1 MPSPSFRILL
11 VVAASAG
18 LAACTGVP
26 AGVEPVQ
33 GFDVQRYAGTWYSIH
48 RLDHSFER
56 NLTNV
61 TARYTVRPDGTVE
74 VVNRGFDR
82 TECAW
87 QEVVGTAKFRGSP
100 EVASLAVT
108 FQWPFAGGYHVFALD
123 PDYRWVMISGPSHG
137 YLWILSREPQLAP
150 EVRDRLVAKAR
161 EAGFPVDEL
170 QTVDHG
176 TPTCADGRAA
186 PAGT

>member
-1 MPSPSFRILL
+1 MSFVR
-11 VVAASAG
+11 VVAL
-18 LAACTGVP
+18 LAAAAVLGGCTGVP
-26 AGVEPVQ
+26 AGVEPVRS
-33 GFDVQRYAGTWYSIH
+33 FDVQRYAGTWYSIH

-61 TARYTVRPDGTVE
+61 TARYSVRPDGSVE

-82 TECAW
+82 TKCAW

-100 EVASLAVT
+100 DVASLAVT

-137 YLWILSREPQLAP
+137 YLWILSREPQLEP
-150 EVRDRLVAKAR
+150 GVRDRLVAKAR
-161 EAGFPVDEL
+161 EAGFPTDEL
-170 QTVDHG
+170 QTVEQG
-176 TPTCADGRAA
+176 APVCADGRAA
-186 PAGT
+186 PAG

>member
-1 MPSPSFRILL
+1 MTSMPVRFLL
-11 VVAASAG
+11 AVAATAA

-26 AGVEPVQ
+26 AGVEPVT
-33 GFDVQRYAGTWYSIH
+33 GFDAQRYAGTWYSIH

-61 TARYTVRPDGTVE
+61 SARYTVRPDGSVE

-82 TECAW
+82 TKCAW

-100 EVASLAVT
+100 DVASLGVT

-123 PDYRWVMISGPSHG
+123 PEYRWVMISGPTHG
-137 YLWILSREPQLAP
+137 YLWILARAPQLAP

-161 EAGFPVDEL
+161 EAGFPVEEL
-170 QTVDHG
+170 QTVDQS
-176 TPTCADGRAA
+176 PPVCADGRAA
-186 PAGT
+186 PAA

>member
-1 MPSPSFRILL
+1 MPPTLARAL
-11 VVAASAG
+11 VFVAASAL
-18 LAACTGVP
+18 LAGCTGVP
-26 AGVEPVQ
+26 AGVEPVT

-61 TARYTVRPDGTVE
+61 SARYSLRPDGRVE

-82 TECAW
+82 SKCAW

-100 EVASLAVT
+100 DVASLAVT

-123 PDYRWVMISGPSHG
+123 PAYQWVMIAGPTHG
-137 YLWILSREPQLAP
+137 YLWILSREPSLAP
-150 EVRDRLVAKAR
+150 EVRERLVAQAKA
-161 EAGFPVDEL
+161 AGFPIDEL
-170 QTVDHG
+170 QAVDQS
-176 TPTCADGRAA
+176 TPVCTDGRAA
-186 PAGT
+186 PAR